1 MQNPLIRDW
10 ETYWYA
16 GAIRSVA
23 YSSYRKGTLG
33 GWSRMYASIGEL
45 ESLLFSFYS
54 CEAALDEY
62 IRTHGDWGD
71 ELIRLPANRLPGGG
85 QR

>member
-1 MQNPLIRDW
+1 MA
-10 ETYWYA
+10 E
-16 GAIRSVA
+16 AIRSTA
-23 YSSYRKGTLG
+23 YNAYRKGSVG
-33 GWSRMYASIGEL
+33 GWSSIYAHIGEL

-71 ELIRLPANRLPGGG
+71 ELIRLPRNRLPGGG
-85 QR
+85 Q